1 MAVLN
6 IYKFHG
12 KTTTTVDSDIG
23 LLSPAANETFI
34 VKSIRVTNKS
44 GSNTPTI
51 SITNNAFFVTHTQTL
66 ATNASVELIS
76 LPLVVVGGTV
86 LKYSTAGTVSD
97 GVDIAISYLNINKE
111 VTT

>member
-6 IYKFHG
+6 IYDFHG

-23 LLSPAANETFI
+23 LLSPQANETFI

-44 GSNTPTI
+44 GTI
-51 SITNNAFFVTHTQTL
+51 
-66 ATNASVELIS
+66 
-76 LPLVVVGGTV
+76 
-86 LKYSTAGTVSD
+86 LKYSTAGTMTN
-97 GVDIAISYLNINKE
+97 GVDIGISYLNIKKE

>member
-44 GSNTPTI
+44 
-51 SITNNAFFVTHTQTL
+51 
-66 ATNASVELIS
+66 
-76 LPLVVVGGTV
+76 
-86 LKYSTAGTVSD
+86 
-97 GVDIAISYLNINKE
+97 
-111 VTT
+111 